1 VAEGIGTML
10 REARL
15 RRRIE
20 LAEVERTTRI
30 RLRFLRAMEE
40 ERWELLPG
48 AAYERS
54 FLRTYASYLGLDA
67 EALVE
72 RLRRARE
79 PAAEAPVDEVPP
91 PLQPGGGRGLRLP
104 ARWAVLA
111 GVALAAGVG
120 AVVATRLAGGGG
132 HTQRAPIHAPPAST
146 TSSSS
151 TTTQIPEASVRLTA
165 TGTVWVCL
173 VDDRG
178 RALIDGL
185 TLSPGEARGPFR
197 GSGFDL
203 NLGNGYVRM
212 QADGKTV
219 AVPPVAAPLGYRI
232 STRGVRELPPAAR
245 PTCL

>member
-1 VAEGIGTML
+1 ML

-15 RRRIE
+15 RRGIE

-30 RLRFLRAMEE
+30 RVRFLRAMEE

-54 FLRTYASYLGLDA
+54 FLRTYASHLGLDA

-72 RLRRARE
+72 QLRRGRE
-79 PAAEAPVDEVPP
+79 PAPEAPVEEAPP
-91 PLQPGGGRGLRLP
+91 PLEPRGGRGLRLP
-104 ARWAVLA
+104 ARWAILA
-111 GVALAAGVG
+111 GAALAAGVG
-120 AVVATRLAGGGG
+120 AVVAARLAGGGG
-132 HTQRAPIHAPPAST
+132 HAQPSVVTPPPRASST
-146 TSSSS
+146 TSS
-151 TTTQIPEASVRLTA
+151 TAPQIPQASVRLTA

-185 TLSPGEARGPFR
+185 TLTPGEARGPFR

-212 QADGKTV
+212 QADGRAI
-219 AVPPVAAPLGYRI
+219 AVPRVAAPLGYRI